1 MQLTDTIHIDASPE
15 PKPLEFQPGEYT
27 TMIAVEFGKPAV
39 WYLAGFGLLVAI
51 GVVYWIKRARVGRS
65 RS

>member
-1 MQLTDTIHIDASPE
+1 MPLQQQMPE
-15 PKPLEFQPGEYT
+15 PKRLEFQPGEHT

-51 GVVYWIKRARVGRS
+51 GVTLWIKRARFSRS
-65 RS
+65 RF